1 MPMAGYD
8 IVVTKNIE
16 KNSVPIRPSTFLT
29 LSLSLSDRQISLKC
43 VFQLKIG
50 GYTPKYHTS
59 FFMIFYAD
67 CNAPR
72 ATIGRQNA
80 LTAVKLSKAAQKL
93 RHSTRIGRHVPLTS
107 PKDLEVAI
115 FVKKSAQSMQTSP
128 KTLKVA
134 IFQEVYNGL
143 KSKKLHIL
151 LYKIAQYLREDCT
164 FMGGN
169 V

>member
-1 MPMAGYD
+1 MLSAGA
-8 IVVTKNIE
+8 
-16 KNSVPIRPSTFLT
+16 T
-29 LSLSLSDRQISLKC
+29 LVLFSLSVEATHLSAQWTQQR
-43 VFQLKIG
+43 IG
-50 GYTPKYHTS
+50 NQCSHETS
-59 FFMIFYAD
+59 NIAI
-67 CNAPR
+67 APR

-134 IFQEVYNGL
+134 VFQEVYNGL

-151 LYKIAQYLREDCT
+151 LFKIAQYQ
-164 FMGGN
+164 
-169 V
+169 VK

>member
-1 MPMAGYD
+1 MLLGTH
-8 IVVTKNIE
+8 I
-16 KNSVPIRPSTFLT
+16 
-29 LSLSLSDRQISLKC
+29 
-43 VFQLKIG
+43 
-50 GYTPKYHTS
+50 
-59 FFMIFYAD
+59 
-67 CNAPR
+67 APR
-72 ATIGRQNA
+72 VTIGRQNA

-164 FMGGN
+164 FMGVN
-169 V
+169 I

>member
-1 MPMAGYD
+1 MIVINVD
-8 IVVTKNIE
+8 IKQHNRVLSMYILSPSILVSNILVT
-16 KNSVPIRPSTFLT
+16 
-29 LSLSLSDRQISLKC
+29 
-43 VFQLKIG
+43 
-50 GYTPKYHTS
+50 
-59 FFMIFYAD
+59 
-67 CNAPR
+67 NAPR

>member
-1 MPMAGYD
+1 MQF
-8 IVVTKNIE
+8 NI
-16 KNSVPIRPSTFLT
+16 KQLWQ
-29 LSLSLSDRQISLKC
+29 QIN
-43 VFQLKIG
+43 I
-50 GYTPKYHTS
+50 
-59 FFMIFYAD
+59 
-67 CNAPR
+67 APR

>member
-1 MPMAGYD
+1 MLW
-8 IVVTKNIE
+8 TCNID
-16 KNSVPIRPSTFLT
+16 N
-29 LSLSLSDRQISLKC
+29 
-43 VFQLKIG
+43 
-50 GYTPKYHTS
+50 
-59 FFMIFYAD
+59 
-67 CNAPR
+67 NAPR

>member
-1 MPMAGYD
+1 MHWD
-8 IVVTKNIE
+8 IKGEGLSSKSNFFRHNIE
-16 KNSVPIRPSTFLT
+16 ENVSVNLWMGI
-29 LSLSLSDRQISLKC
+29 
-43 VFQLKIG
+43 
-50 GYTPKYHTS
+50 
-59 FFMIFYAD
+59 
-67 CNAPR
+67 APR

>member
-1 MPMAGYD
+1 METV
-8 IVVTKNIE
+8 IIKH
-16 KNSVPIRPSTFLT
+16 
-29 LSLSLSDRQISLKC
+29 DRSSGWI
-43 VFQLKIG
+43 I
-50 GYTPKYHTS
+50 TRKYMEI
-59 FFMIFYAD
+59 MIFIVP
-67 CNAPR
+67 NAPR

>member
-1 MPMAGYD
+1 MTFFNLKLLLKLRYSRNKTTLKSPHLLPTK
-8 IVVTKNIE
+8 VTI
-16 KNSVPIRPSTFLT
+16 
-29 LSLSLSDRQISLKC
+29 
-43 VFQLKIG
+43 
-50 GYTPKYHTS
+50 
-59 FFMIFYAD
+59 
-67 CNAPR
+67 APR

>member
-1 MPMAGYD
+1 MKSELIAIFQILLFVLLD
-8 IVVTKNIE
+8 I
-16 KNSVPIRPSTFLT
+16 
-29 LSLSLSDRQISLKC
+29 
-43 VFQLKIG
+43 
-50 GYTPKYHTS
+50 
-59 FFMIFYAD
+59 
-67 CNAPR
+67 APR
-72 ATIGRQNA
+72 ATICRQNA

>member
-1 MPMAGYD
+1 MGKKSHFFWY
-8 IVVTKNIE
+8 
-16 KNSVPIRPSTFLT
+16 IRVSP
-29 LSLSLSDRQISLKC
+29 
-43 VFQLKIG
+43 
-50 GYTPKYHTS
+50 
-59 FFMIFYAD
+59 
-67 CNAPR
+67 NAPR

>member
-1 MPMAGYD
+1 MSKQDRRGQACLLAAAGGGEHVGRAGAAAGGEATLCVSMSETD
-8 IVVTKNIE
+8 I
-16 KNSVPIRPSTFLT
+16 
-29 LSLSLSDRQISLKC
+29 
-43 VFQLKIG
+43 
-50 GYTPKYHTS
+50 
-59 FFMIFYAD
+59 
-67 CNAPR
+67 APR

>member
-1 MPMAGYD
+1 MYFGGEQGHICILYFFHD
-8 IVVTKNIE
+8 NIY
-16 KNSVPIRPSTFLT
+16 VCQLRPRGRVL
-29 LSLSLSDRQISLKC
+29 LGGD
-43 VFQLKIG
+43 G
-50 GYTPKYHTS
+50 GYIPTCGGVVVS
-59 FFMIFYAD
+59 SRNDII
-67 CNAPR
+67 NAPR